1 MLQKIKKTLTIQ
13 EIAIAKKLHANG
25 KNNQEIVGI
34 INTKRAN
41 PSLHINSGRIS
52 EIINGQKGQDIP
64 IATEDELSI
73 SIVIHSSR
81 RHLSNL

>member
-1 MLQKIKKTLTIQ
+1 M
-13 EIAIAKKLHANG
+13 HANG

-64 IATEDELSI
+64 IATEDELT
-73 SIVIHSSR
+73 VKR
-81 RHLSNL
+81 LTKNNPTMAQKFAELENKE